1 MEKAGE
7 GKTGKDVAMVTIHEK
22 TARVFDTLGLGA
34 LLPASC
40 VITEELNGAFEL
52 EMEHPY
58 DEGGKWRRIERG
70 RILYAPTPT
79 GFQPFRIYKTAPS
92 MESVKVNACHI
103 FYDLLDNLCGDI
115 VSFGTAA
122 QAMEAVSAAMA
133 YPMPVTLATD
143 IEKSGRMTAS
153 KVNPV
158 HVLLAEDE
166 NMESFV
172 RTFGGELLRD
182 HFSVTMKESI
192 GADRDVVIRYG
203 KNLVGLEVNE
213 DESEVRTRVLAYGK
227 NNIFLAVDSP
237 HINDYLYPK
246 IVTFTDESAQTTAQL
261 RQKALELF
269 NEDEIDLPKVNIKV
283 DFVPLAKTEEYK
295 DFAALEDV
303 RLGDT
308 VTVINTRMG
317 FSKRAKVISYQWDC
331 LLGQYTQ
338 VELGDFMGTIAD
350 SITDG
355 ENSYKFAV
363 EASLEAKNVINIISG
378 RIAITETSFY
388 VAIDTADYLTS
399 ERLFRFGE
407 NGLQFT
413 EKGIE
418 AKQDEWKTLI
428 TPNGEIVIEN

>member
-1 MEKAGE
+1 MI
-7 GKTGKDVAMVTIHEK
+7 TVHEK
-22 TARVFDTLGLGA
+22 TAKNFGTLGLGA

-52 EMEHPY
+52 EMAHPY

-79 GFQPFRIYKTAPS
+79 GMQPFRIYNTTPS
-92 MESVKVNACHI
+92 MDSIKVNARHI

-115 VSFGTAA
+115 VSVGTAA
-122 QAMEAVSAAMA
+122 QAMAAIPAAMA
-133 YPMPVTLATD
+133 YPMPFTFSTD
-143 IEKSGRMTAS
+143 VEKNGRLTAS
-153 KVNPV
+153 RVNPV

-172 RTFGGELLRD
+172 RAFGGELLRD
-182 HFSVTMKESI
+182 HFSVAVKQAI

-227 NNIFLAVDSP
+227 DGIFLAVDSP
-237 HINDYLYPK
+237 HVNDYIYPK
-246 IVTFTDESAQTTAQL
+246 IVTLEDESADTTAQL

-269 NEDEIDLPKVNIKV
+269 REEEIDLPKINIKV
-283 DFVPLAKTEEYK
+283 DFLPLAKTEEYR
-295 DFAALEDV
+295 DFAALEEV

-317 FSKRAKVISYQWDC
+317 FSKRAKVISYKWDC
-331 LLGQYTQ
+331 LLGQYEQ
-338 VELGDFMGTIAD
+338 VELGDFLPTLVH

-355 ENSYKFAV
+355 EKSYKFAV

-399 ERLFRFGE
+399 DRLFRFGAD
-407 NGLQFT
+407 GLQFT
-413 EKGIE
+413 TEGIHATKE
-418 AKQDEWKTLI
+418 EWKTLI
-428 TPNGEIVIEN
+428 TPDGEFVLSSET